1 MLPGVQPGAI
11 NSGAVLEKARLDSPS
26 KVRVCHIVSG
36 DLWAG
41 AEVQAASLL
50 RALASRPDL
59 SLTVILLNQGR
70 LAEEVRACGLE
81 LKVIPENA
89 KSFIQIF
96 REAARF
102 LRSRNIRILH
112 SHRYKENLLAVL
124 LARTCHI
131 PHIVRTQHGMPEP
144 FRGIRHWKQKLT
156 LGLDRLLARWV
167 TDRVI
172 SVSSEL
178 REHLERYMDPR
189 KVVVIRNGLDTE
201 RVSSDLSLAEA
212 KQRLGIPAACRTL
225 GYAGRLEPIKRLD
238 LFLAAAKLI
247 AGRLPDT
254 RLILAGEGSEAGRL
268 REIARAHGLED
279 LVVFLGHRDDIYDVL
294 RAMEI
299 FVLCSDHEGLPMVL
313 LEALHLGVPVVAR
326 RVGGLPEVIQDGVH
340 GVLVLSD
347 EPAEIAQACLRLLE
361 DEGLRARLAAA
372 GIASVAERFTAARNA
387 AEVVELYR
395 SLCWRDP

>member
-1 MLPGVQPGAI
+1 MAEAKQGLQSTI
-11 NSGAVLEKARLDSPS
+11 
-26 KVRVCHIVSG
+26 RVCHVASG

-41 AEVQAASLL
+41 AESQAASLL
-50 RALASRPDL
+50 RALARRPDL
-59 SLTVILLNQGR
+59 TLTVVLLNEGR
-70 LAEEVRACGLE
+70 LAEEVRTCGLQV
-81 LKVIPENA
+81 KVIPEA
-89 KSFIQIF
+89 HMTFLQIL
-96 REAARF
+96 REARRY
-102 LRSRNIRILH
+102 LQGRSIRILH

-225 GYAGRLEPIKRLD
+225 GYAGRLEPVKRLD

-247 AGRLPDT
+247 SARIPEA
-254 RLILAGEGSEAGRL
+254 RFLIVGDGSEANPL
-268 REIARAHGLED
+268 REIARATGLEK
-279 LVVFLGHRDDIYDVL
+279 VVWFLGHRDDIYDVL
-294 RAMEI
+294 RALDV

-313 LEALHLGVPVVAR
+313 LEALYLGVPVVAR
-326 RVGGLPEVIQDGVH
+326 AVGGITDVILDGVT
-340 GVLVLSD
+340 GILTDSSTP
-347 EPAEIAQACLRLLE
+347 EPLAQACVDLLTDAERRERLS
-361 DEGLRARLAAA
+361 AAA
-372 GIASVAERFTAARNA
+372 VARVRENFTADRNA
-387 AEVVELYR
+387 DQVAALYR
-395 SLCWRDP
+395 ALCGLA

>member
-1 MLPGVQPGAI
+1 LLPGVQPGAI
-11 NSGAVLEKARLDSPS
+11 NSAAVPEKARQELANTI
-26 KVRVCHIVSG
+26 RVCHIVSG
-36 DLWAG
+36 DRWAG

-50 RALASRPDL
+50 RALASRPGL

-70 LAEEVRACGLE
+70 LAEELGACGLE

-102 LRSRNIRILH
+102 LRSRNIQILH

-178 REHLERYMDPR
+178 REHLERYMDPG
-189 KVVVIRNGLDTE
+189 KVVVIPNGLDTC
-201 RVSSDLSLAEA
+201 RVSSRLSPREA
-212 KQRLGIPAACRTL
+212 KERLGLPASCRTV
-225 GYAGRLEPIKRLD
+225 GYAGRLEPVKRLD

-247 AGRLPDT
+247 SASMPEARF
-254 RLILAGEGSEAGRL
+254 LIVGDGSEANPL
-268 REIARAHGLED
+268 REIARATGLEK
-279 LVVFLGHRDDIYDVL
+279 VVLFLGHRDDIYDVL
-294 RAMEI
+294 RALDV

-313 LEALHLGVPVVAR
+313 LEALYLGVPVVAR
-326 RVGGLPEVIQDGVH
+326 AVGGITDVILDGVT
-340 GVLVLSD
+340 GILTDSSTP
-347 EPAEIAQACLRLLE
+347 EPLAQACVDLLTDAERRERLS
-361 DEGLRARLAAA
+361 AAA
-372 GIASVAERFTAARNA
+372 VASVSEKFTADRNA
-387 AEVVELYR
+387 DQVAALYR
-395 SLCWRDP
+395 ALCGLT